1 MHTLLATV
9 LAPTLSQLLAVIVL
23 ALGIY
28 GLMAYFMQRKAR
40 EGQVVGWSA
49 VESVAVVIAVYIVA
63 QFIVASVFAVLPD
76 KPGNSVTIQFGYSV
90 LWGVLSVGMLAWFMR
105 IRRTPLAAIGVVRP
119 RSRDILYALAGYAV
133 YFVVYAVV
141 LSVLQEVFPT
151 ALNWEQKQQLGYTPG
166 SIGGLGLVLAFIGLA
181 VIPPLAE
188 EFIVRGF
195 LFTGLRG
202 ALQFLPAALVTGLIF
217 ATAHL
222 QIGSGQPLLWVAAID
237 TFLLSMVLV
246 GLRERTGSLWP
257 GIVVHA
263 IKNTIAFLVLF
274 IF

>member
-1 MHTLLATV
+1 MHTLLATM

-28 GLMAYFMQRKAR
+28 GLMAYFMQRKAH

-76 KPGNSVTIQFGYSV
+76 TPGNSVTIQFGYSV

-105 IRRTPLAAIGVVRP
+105 IRRTPLAAIGVVHP

-202 ALQFLPAALVTGLIF
+202 ALRFLPAALVTGLIF
-217 ATAHL
+217 AAAHL
-222 QIGSGQPLLWVAAID
+222 QIGSRQPLLWVAAID

-257 GIVVHA
+257 GVAVHA